1 MTEFKRERLIA
12 VLGPTAS
19 GKTALSVAL
28 AKRLGT
34 EIISGDSMLVYRDFD
49 IGSAKPDAAERCGVK
64 HWLLDIL
71 PPDAEFN
78 VTDFQ
83 TEASK
88 IITGLNEKGLIPVLA
103 GGTGLYAKA
112 LLEGYDFNSFSGDDE
127 YRGSLER
134 LAEEH
139 GKEYVHAMLEKVDPE
154 TAARLHVND
163 FRRVVRALEVWHL
176 GREKISQKKEE
187 GRLLYDAFVIGL
199 RWERAVLYERIHHRV
214 DLMMEQGLVNEVR
227 HLMAAGVSRT
237 AQAMKGIGYKETAAY
252 LDGECS
258 LDEAVYEIKKA
269 TRHFAKRQLTWYR
282 KMPYIHWFEVDGK
295 TTEELLQEILPKI
308 EEFFAE
314 KRIIS
319 NMNSL

>member
-34 EIISGDSMLVYRDFD
+34 EIVSGDSMLVYRDFD

-199 RWERAVLYERIHHRV
+199 RWERAVLYERINHRV

-282 KMPYIHWFEVDGK
+282 KMPYIHWFDADGK

>member
-34 EIISGDSMLVYRDFD
+34 EIVSGDSMLVYRDFD

-199 RWERAVLYERIHHRV
+199 RWERAVLYERINHRV

>member
-1 MTEFKRERLIA
+1 MNESKRERLIA

-19 GKTALSVAL
+19 GKTALSIAL

-34 EIISGDSMLVYRDFD
+34 EIISGDSMLVYRGFD
-49 IGSAKPDAAERCGVK
+49 IGSAKPDAAERCGIR

-112 LLEGYDFNSFSGDDE
+112 LLEGYDFNSFSGDEE
-127 YRGSLER
+127 YRVSLER

-139 GKEYVHAMLEKVDPE
+139 GKEYVHAMLEQVDPE

-199 RWERAVLYERIHHRV
+199 RWERAVLYERINRRV

-227 HLMAAGVSRT
+227 QLMAAGVSRT

-282 KMPYIHWFEVDGK
+282 KMPYIHWFDADGK

>member
-34 EIISGDSMLVYRDFD
+34 EIISGDSMLVYRGFD
-49 IGSAKPDAAERCGVK
+49 IGSAKPDEAERCGIR

-127 YRGSLER
+127 YRVSLER

-199 RWERAVLYERIHHRV
+199 RWERAVLYERINRRV

-227 HLMAAGVSRT
+227 QLMAAGVSRT

-282 KMPYIHWFEVDGK
+282 KMPYIHWFEADGK

-319 NMNSL
+319 NMNS

>member
-34 EIISGDSMLVYRDFD
+34 EIISGDSMLVYRGFD
-49 IGSAKPDAAERCGVK
+49 IGSAKPDEAERCGIR

-127 YRGSLER
+127 YRVSLER

-199 RWERAVLYERIHHRV
+199 RWERAVLYERINRRV

-227 HLMAAGVSRT
+227 QLMAAGVSRT

-252 LDGECS
+252 LYGECS
-258 LDEAVYEIKKA
+258 LDDAVYEIKKA

-282 KMPYIHWFEVDGK
+282 KMPYIHWFEADGK

>member
-34 EIISGDSMLVYRDFD
+34 EIISGDSMLVYRGFD
-49 IGSAKPDAAERCGVK
+49 IGSAKPDEAERCGIR

-127 YRGSLER
+127 YRVSLER

-199 RWERAVLYERIHHRV
+199 RWERAVLYERINRRV

-227 HLMAAGVSRT
+227 QLMAAGVSRT

-252 LDGECS
+252 LDGECR

-282 KMPYIHWFEVDGK
+282 KMPYIHWFEADGK

>member
-34 EIISGDSMLVYRDFD
+34 EIISGDSMLVYRGFD
-49 IGSAKPDAAERCGVK
+49 IGSAKPDEAERYGIR

-127 YRGSLER
+127 YRVSLER

-199 RWERAVLYERIHHRV
+199 RWERAVLYERINRRV

-227 HLMAAGVSRT
+227 QLMAAGVSRT

-282 KMPYIHWFEVDGK
+282 KMPYIHWFEADGK

>member
-34 EIISGDSMLVYRDFD
+34 EIISGDSMLVYRGFD
-49 IGSAKPDAAERCGVK
+49 IGSAKPDEAERCGIR

-127 YRGSLER
+127 YRVSLER

-187 GRLLYDAFVIGL
+187 GRFLYDAFVIGL
-199 RWERAVLYERIHHRV
+199 RWERAVLYERINRRV
-214 DLMMEQGLVNEVR
+214 DLMMEQ
-227 HLMAAGVSRT
+227 A
-237 AQAMKGIGYKETAAY
+237 
-252 LDGECS
+252 
-258 LDEAVYEIKKA
+258 
-269 TRHFAKRQLTWYR
+269 
-282 KMPYIHWFEVDGK
+282 
-295 TTEELLQEILPKI
+295 
-308 EEFFAE
+308 
-314 KRIIS
+314 
-319 NMNSL
+319 

>member
-34 EIISGDSMLVYRDFD
+34 EIISGDSMLVYRGFD
-49 IGSAKPDAAERCGVK
+49 IGSAKPDEAERCGIR

-127 YRGSLER
+127 YRVSLER

-163 FRRVVRALEVWHL
+163 FRRVVRA
-176 GREKISQKKEE
+176 
-187 GRLLYDAFVIGL
+187 FVIGL
-199 RWERAVLYERIHHRV
+199 RWERAVLYERINRRV

-227 HLMAAGVSRT
+227 QLMAAGVSRT

-269 TRHFAKRQLTWYR
+269 
-282 KMPYIHWFEVDGK
+282 M
-295 TTEELLQEILPKI
+295 I
-308 EEFFAE
+308 ESPF
-314 KRIIS
+314 
-319 NMNSL
+319 SLNVIG

>member
-34 EIISGDSMLVYRDFD
+34 EIISGDSMLVYRGFD
-49 IGSAKPDAAERCGVK
+49 IGSAKPDEAERCGIR

-127 YRGSLER
+127 YRVSLER

-199 RWERAVLYERIHHRV
+199 RWERAVLYERINRRV

-227 HLMAAGVSRT
+227 QLMAAGVSRT

-282 KMPYIHWFEVDGK
+282 KMSYIHWFEADGK

>member
-34 EIISGDSMLVYRDFD
+34 EIISGDSMLVYRGFD
-49 IGSAKPDAAERCGVK
+49 IGSAKPDEAERCGIR

-127 YRGSLER
+127 YRVSLER

-199 RWERAVLYERIHHRV
+199 RWERAVLYERINRRV

-227 HLMAAGVSRT
+227 QLMAAGVSRT
-237 AQAMKGIGYKETAAY
+237 SQAMKGIGYKETAAY

-282 KMPYIHWFEVDGK
+282 KMPYIHWFEADRK

-314 KRIIS
+314 KRIIL

>member
-34 EIISGDSMLVYRDFD
+34 EIISGDSMLVYRGFD
-49 IGSAKPDAAERCGVK
+49 IGSAKPDEAERCGIR

-127 YRGSLER
+127 YRVSLER

-199 RWERAVLYERIHHRV
+199 RWERAVLYERINRRV
-214 DLMMEQGLVNEVR
+214 DLMMAQGLVNEVR
-227 HLMAAGVSRT
+227 QLMAAGVSRT

-282 KMPYIHWFEVDGK
+282 KMPYIHWFEADGK

>member
-34 EIISGDSMLVYRDFD
+34 EIISGDSMLVYRGFD
-49 IGSAKPDAAERCGVK
+49 IGSAKPDEAERCGIR

-127 YRGSLER
+127 YRVSLER

-199 RWERAVLYERIHHRV
+199 RWERAVLYERINRRV

-227 HLMAAGVSRT
+227 QLMAAGVSRT

-282 KMPYIHWFEVDGK
+282 KMPYIHWFEADGK

>member
-34 EIISGDSMLVYRDFD
+34 EIISGDSMLVYRGFD

-199 RWERAVLYERIHHRV
+199 RWERAVLYERINHRV

-282 KMPYIHWFEVDGK
+282 KMPYIHWFDADGK

>member
-1 MTEFKRERLIA
+1 MNESKRERLIA

-19 GKTALSVAL
+19 GKTALSIAL

-34 EIISGDSMLVYRDFD
+34 EIISGDSMLVYRGFD
-49 IGSAKPDAAERCGVK
+49 IGSAKPDAAERCGIR

-112 LLEGYDFNSFSGDDE
+112 LLEGYDFNSFSGDEE
-127 YRGSLER
+127 YRVSLER

-139 GKEYVHAMLEKVDPE
+139 GKEYVHAMLEQVDPE

-199 RWERAVLYERIHHRV
+199 RWERAVLYERINRRV
-214 DLMMEQGLVNEVR
+214 DLIMEQGLVNEVR
-227 HLMAAGVSRT
+227 QLMAAGVSRT

-282 KMPYIHWFEVDGK
+282 KMPYIHWFDADGK

>member
-34 EIISGDSMLVYRDFD
+34 EIISGDSMLVYRGFD
-49 IGSAKPDAAERCGVK
+49 IGSAKPDEAERCGIR

-127 YRGSLER
+127 YRVSLER

-199 RWERAVLYERIHHRV
+199 RWERAVLYERINRRV

-227 HLMAAGVSRT
+227 QLMAAGVSRT

-282 KMPYIHWFEVDGK
+282 KMPYIHWFEADGK

-314 KRIIS
+314 KRIIL

>member
-1 MTEFKRERLIA
+1 
-12 VLGPTAS
+12 
-19 GKTALSVAL
+19 
-28 AKRLGT
+28 
-34 EIISGDSMLVYRDFD
+34 
-49 IGSAKPDAAERCGVK
+49 
-64 HWLLDIL
+64 
-71 PPDAEFN
+71 
-78 VTDFQ
+78 
-83 TEASK
+83 
-88 IITGLNEKGLIPVLA
+88 
-103 GGTGLYAKA
+103 
-112 LLEGYDFNSFSGDDE
+112 
-127 YRGSLER
+127 
-134 LAEEH
+134 
-139 GKEYVHAMLEKVDPE
+139 EKVDPE

-199 RWERAVLYERIHHRV
+199 RWERAVLYERINRRV

-227 HLMAAGVSRT
+227 QLMAAGVSRT

-282 KMPYIHWFEVDGK
+282 KMPYIHWFEADGK

>member
-34 EIISGDSMLVYRDFD
+34 EIISGDSMLVYRGFD
-49 IGSAKPDAAERCGVK
+49 IGSAKPDTAEQCGIR

-127 YRGSLER
+127 YRVSLER

-199 RWERAVLYERIHHRV
+199 RWERAVLYERINRRV

-227 HLMAAGVSRT
+227 QLMAAGVSRT

-252 LDGECS
+252 LDGESS

-282 KMPYIHWFEVDGK
+282 KMPYIHWFEADGK

>member
-1 MTEFKRERLIA
+1 MNDDKITENLIA

-19 GKTALSVAL
+19 GKTAFAVAL

-34 EIISGDSMLVYRDFD
+34 EILSGDSMLVYRGFD
-49 IGSAKPDAAERCGVK
+49 IGSAKPAIEEREGVK
-64 HWLLDIL
+64 HWLIDVL
-71 PPDAEFN
+71 PPDADFN

-83 TEASK
+83 MMASEK
-88 IITGLNEKGLIPVLA
+88 ISELNGRGMIPVLA

-112 LLEGYDFNSFSGDDE
+112 LLEGYDFNTSSGDDE
-127 YRGSLER
+127 YRASLER

-139 GKEYVHAMLEKVDPE
+139 GREYVHDMLKKVDAD

-176 GREKISQKKEE
+176 GKEKISQKREE
-187 GRLLYDAFVIGL
+187 GHLRYNAFVIGL
-199 RWERAVLYERIHHRV
+199 RWDRAVLYERINKRV
-214 DLMMEQGLVNEVR
+214 DIMLEQGLVDEVR
-227 HLMAAGVSRT
+227 NLLDMGIPRT

-252 LDGECS
+252 IFGECS

-282 KMPYIHWFEVDGK
+282 KMPYIHWLDADGK
-295 TTEELLQEILPKI
+295 TTEELLQEIYPEI
-308 EEFFAE
+308 EDFFLK
-314 KRIIS
+314 KRI
-319 NMNSL
+319 

>member
-1 MTEFKRERLIA
+1 MNESKRERLIA

-19 GKTALSVAL
+19 GKTALSIAL

-34 EIISGDSMLVYRDFD
+34 EIISGDSMLVYRGFD
-49 IGSAKPDAAERCGVK
+49 IGSAKPDAAERCGIR

-199 RWERAVLYERIHHRV
+199 RWERAVLYERINRRV

-227 HLMAAGVSRT
+227 QLMAAGISRT

-282 KMPYIHWFEVDGK
+282 KMPYIHWFEADGK

>member
-34 EIISGDSMLVYRDFD
+34 EIISGDSMLVYRGFD
-49 IGSAKPDAAERCGVK
+49 IGSAKPDEAERCGIR

-127 YRGSLER
+127 YRVSLER
-134 LAEEH
+134 LSEEH
-139 GKEYVHAMLEKVDPE
+139 GKEYVHAMLENVDPE

-199 RWERAVLYERIHHRV
+199 RWERAVLYERINRRV

-227 HLMAAGVSRT
+227 QLMAAGVSRT

-282 KMPYIHWFEVDGK
+282 KMPYIHWFEADGK

>member
-34 EIISGDSMLVYRDFD
+34 EIISGDSMLVYRGFD
-49 IGSAKPDAAERCGVK
+49 IGSAKPDAAERCGIR

-112 LLEGYDFNSFSGDDE
+112 LLEGYDFNSFSGDEE
-127 YRGSLER
+127 YRVSLER

-199 RWERAVLYERIHHRV
+199 RWERAVLYERINRRV

-227 HLMAAGVSRT
+227 QLMAAGVSRT

>member
-34 EIISGDSMLVYRDFD
+34 EIISGDSMLVYRGFD
-49 IGSAKPDAAERCGVK
+49 IGSAKPDAAERCGIR

-112 LLEGYDFNSFSGDDE
+112 LLEGYDFNSFSGDEE
-127 YRGSLER
+127 YRVSLER

-199 RWERAVLYERIHHRV
+199 RWERAVLYERINRRV

-282 KMPYIHWFEVDGK
+282 KMPYIHWFDADGK

>member
-34 EIISGDSMLVYRDFD
+34 EIISGDSMLVYRGFD
-49 IGSAKPDAAERCGVK
+49 VGSAKPDAAERCGVK

-112 LLEGYDFNSFSGDDE
+112 LLEGYDFNSFSGDEE
-127 YRGSLER
+127 YRVSLER

-139 GKEYVHAMLEKVDPE
+139 GKEYVHAMLEQVDPE

-199 RWERAVLYERIHHRV
+199 RWERAVLYERINRRV

-227 HLMAAGVSRT
+227 QLMAAGVSRT

-282 KMPYIHWFEVDGK
+282 KMPYIHWFEADGK

>member
-34 EIISGDSMLVYRDFD
+34 EIISGDSMLVYRGFD

-199 RWERAVLYERIHHRV
+199 RWERAVLYERINRRV

>member
-34 EIISGDSMLVYRDFD
+34 EIISGDSMLVYRGFD
-49 IGSAKPDAAERCGVK
+49 IGSAKPDEAERCGIR

-127 YRGSLER
+127 YRVSLER

-199 RWERAVLYERIHHRV
+199 RWERAVLYERINCRV

-227 HLMAAGVSRT
+227 QLMAAGVSRT

-282 KMPYIHWFEVDGK
+282 KMPYIHWFDADGK

>member
-199 RWERAVLYERIHHRV
+199 RWERAVLYERINHRV

>member
-34 EIISGDSMLVYRDFD
+34 EIISGDSMLVYQGFD
-49 IGSAKPDAAERCGVK
+49 IGSAKPDEAERCGIR

-127 YRGSLER
+127 YRVSLER

-199 RWERAVLYERIHHRV
+199 RWERAVLYERINRRV

-227 HLMAAGVSRT
+227 QLMAAGVSRT

-282 KMPYIHWFEVDGK
+282 KMPYIHWFEADGK

>member
-34 EIISGDSMLVYRDFD
+34 EIISGDSMLVYRGFD
-49 IGSAKPDAAERCGVK
+49 IGSAKPDAAERCGIR

-112 LLEGYDFNSFSGDDE
+112 LLEGYDFNSFSGDEE
-127 YRGSLER
+127 YRVSLER

-199 RWERAVLYERIHHRV
+199 RWERAVLYERINHRV

-282 KMPYIHWFEVDGK
+282 KMPYIHWFDADGK

>member
-1 MTEFKRERLIA
+1 MNEFKRERLIA

-34 EIISGDSMLVYRDFD
+34 EIISGDSMLVYRGFD
-49 IGSAKPDAAERCGVK
+49 IGSAKPDEAERCGIR

-127 YRGSLER
+127 YRVSLER

-199 RWERAVLYERIHHRV
+199 RWERAVLYERINRRV

-227 HLMAAGVSRT
+227 QLMAAGVSRT
-237 AQAMKGIGYKETAAY
+237 SQAMKGIGYKETAAY

-282 KMPYIHWFEVDGK
+282 KMPYIHWFEADGK

>member
-199 RWERAVLYERIHHRV
+199 RWERAVLYERINRRV

-227 HLMAAGVSRT
+227 QLMAAGVSRT

>member
-1 MTEFKRERLIA
+1 MTEFKRDRLIA
-12 VLGPTAS
+12 VLGPTAP

-34 EIISGDSMLVYRDFD
+34 EISSGESMLVDRGFD
-49 IGSAKPDAAERCGVK
+49 IGSAKPDAAERCGIR

-112 LLEGYDFNSFSGDDE
+112 LLEGYDFNSFSGDEE
-127 YRGSLER
+127 YRVSLER

-199 RWERAVLYERIHHRV
+199 RWERAVLYERINRRV
-214 DLMMEQGLVNEVR
+214 DLMMEQGLVNEVSQLR
-227 HLMAAGVSRT
+227 AVGVSRT

-282 KMPYIHWFEVDGK
+282 KMPYIHWFEADGK

>member
-1 MTEFKRERLIA
+1 MNESKRERLIA

-34 EIISGDSMLVYRDFD
+34 EIISGDSMLVYRGFD
-49 IGSAKPDAAERCGVK
+49 IGSAKPDEAERCGIR

-127 YRGSLER
+127 YRVSLER

-199 RWERAVLYERIHHRV
+199 RWERAVLYERINRRV

-227 HLMAAGVSRT
+227 QLMAAGVSRT

-252 LDGECS
+252 LDGEYS

-282 KMPYIHWFEVDGK
+282 KMPYIHWFDADGK